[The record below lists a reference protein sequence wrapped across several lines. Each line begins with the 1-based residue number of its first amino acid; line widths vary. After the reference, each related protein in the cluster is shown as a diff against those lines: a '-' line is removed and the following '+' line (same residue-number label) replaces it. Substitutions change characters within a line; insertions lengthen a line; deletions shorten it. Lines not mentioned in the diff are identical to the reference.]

1 MSTATLPSTLRLNR
15 PDLLIGHNLIGN
27 QQRPSGTGRTFA
39 VLNPADG
46 SLIQEVPDSGAED
59 GAAAVEAALGAYGE
73 WKARTGKERCNIL
86 RAWFVLLMKNQED
99 LARLISA
106 EVGKPLAES
115 RGEVAYAASFVEWFA
130 EEAKRT
136 YGDVIPETM
145 RGRKLFAVKE
155 PVGVVALVT
164 PWNFPVAMVTRKAA
178 PALAAGC
185 TVVVKPAEDTPLS
198 ALATAQL
205 AIEAGLPAGALNVV
219 TASRP
224 RTPEVVDEWLRDFR
238 VRKISFT
245 GSTPVGKHLMRQS
258 ADTLKRVSLELG
270 GNAPFIVFD
279 DADLDAAVAGAMICK
294 FRNTGQT
301 CVCANR
307 MFVQAGVYDAFAAK
321 LKTAVEQLRVGPAL
335 GGEFD
340 LGPLINERG
349 LAKVEQHVAD
359 AKARGAQ
366 VITGGRRHSRGGC
379 FFEPT
384 IITGATTDMLFAQE
398 ETFGPL
404 APLFKF
410 ETEADVIRLANST
423 RYGLAAYFYS
433 RDIGRVW
440 RVAGALEFGIL
451 GVNEGIISTE
461 VAPFGGVKDS
471 GIGRE
476 GGRQGIEE
484 FLSTKYICMGGL
496 T

>member
-1 MSTATLPSTLRLNR
+1 MSTATFTSRFTLNR
-15 PDLLIGHNLIGN
+15 PDLLISRNIIGN
-27 QQRPSGTGRTFA
+27 EQKPSLTDRTFA

-46 SLIQEVPDSGAED
+46 SVLENVPDSGARD
-59 GAAAVEAALGAYGE
+59 GAAAADAALTAYAD
-73 WKARTGKERCNIL
+73 WKARTGKERSNIL
-86 RAWFVLLMKNQED
+86 RAWFQLLMKNQED
-99 LARLISA
+99 LATLISA

-115 RGEVAYAASFVEWFA
+115 RGEVAYAASFVEWYA

-136 YGDVIPETM
+136 YGDVIPETL
-145 RGRKLFAVKE
+145 RGRRLFAVKE

-164 PWNFPVAMVTRKAA
+164 PWNFPVAMITRKAA

-205 AIEAGLPAGALNVV
+205 AIEAGLPAGAINIV

-224 RTPEVVDEWLRDFR
+224 HAPEVVDQWLKDFR

-245 GSTPVGKHLMRQS
+245 GSTPVGKHLMRES
-258 ADTLKRVSLELG
+258 AETLKRISLELG

-279 DADLDAAVAGAMICK
+279 DADLDAAVSGAMICK

-307 MFVQAGVYDAFAAK
+307 LFVQAGIYDAFAAK
-321 LKTAVEQLRVGPAL
+321 LKSAVEALTVGNAL
-335 GGEFD
+335 EGPFD
-340 LGPLINERG
+340 LGPLINMRG
-349 LAKVEQHVAD
+349 IVKVEEHVSD
-359 AKARGAQ
+359 AKAKGAK
-366 VITGGRRHSRGGC
+366 VITGGHRHSLGGC
-379 FFEPT
+379 FYEPT
-384 IITGATTDMLFAQE
+384 VVTGATVEMKFAQE
-398 ETFGPL
+398 ETFGPV

-410 ETEADVIRLANST
+410 ETEADVVRLANST

-461 VAPFGGVKDS
+461 VAPFGGVKES

-496 T
+496 A

>member
-1 MSTATLPSTLRLNR
+1 MSLN
-15 PDLLIGHNLIGN
+15 LLFDKNLIGGL
-27 QQRPSGTGRTFA
+27 QSASSTGRTFA

-46 SLIQEVPDSGAED
+46 SLLANVPDSGAD
-59 GAAAVEAALGAYGE
+59 DASAAVDAALGAYGE
-73 WKARTGKERCNIL
+73 WKARTGKERSGIM
-86 RAWFVLLMKNQED
+86 RAWFQLLMKNQED

-115 RGEVAYAASFVEWFA
+115 RGEVAYAASFVEWYA

-136 YGDVIPETM
+136 YGEVIPETL

-164 PWNFPVAMVTRKAA
+164 PWNFPVAMITRKAA

-185 TVVVKPAEDTPLS
+185 TIVIKPAEDTPLS

-205 AIEAGLPAGALNVV
+205 AMEAGVPAGVINVV

-224 RTPEVVDEWLRDFR
+224 HTPEVVDQWLRDFR

-245 GSTPVGKHLMRQS
+245 GSTPVGKHLMRAS
-258 ADTLKRVSLELG
+258 ADTMKRVSLELG

-279 DADLDAAVAGAMICK
+279 DADLDAAVVGAMICK
-294 FRNTGQT
+294 FRNAGQT

-307 MFVQAGVYDAFAAK
+307 LFVQAGVYDAFAAK
-321 LKTAVEQLRVGPAL
+321 LKVAVEKLRVGPAL
-335 GGEFD
+335 EGDFD

-349 LAKVEQHVAD
+349 LAKVEEHLAD
-359 AKARGAQ
+359 ATAKGGT
-366 VITGGRRHSRGGC
+366 VITGGRRHARGGC

-384 IITGATTDMLFAQE
+384 IVTGATAEMKFAQE

-404 APLFKF
+404 APLFRF
-410 ETEADVIRLANST
+410 ETEAEVVRLANST
-423 RYGLAAYFYS
+423 KYGLAAYFYS

-461 VAPFGGVKDS
+461 VAPFGGVKES

-476 GGRQGIEE
+476 GGRQGIDE

-496 T
+496 L

>member
-1 MSTATLPSTLRLNR
+1 MSTATVASRLTLQR
-15 PDLLIGHNLIGN
+15 PDLLIANNIIGN
-27 QQRPSGTGRTFA
+27 EQKPSIAGRHFA

-46 SLIQEVPDSGAED
+46 SVIGNVPDSGARD
-59 GAAAVEAALGAYGE
+59 GAAAVESALAAYPD
-73 WKARTGKERCNIL
+73 WKARTGKERSNIL
-86 RAWFVLLMKNQED
+86 RTWFQLLMKHQED

-115 RGEVAYAASFVEWFA
+115 RGEIAYAASFVEWFA

-136 YGDVIPETM
+136 YGDVIPETL

-164 PWNFPVAMVTRKAA
+164 PWNFPVAMITRKAA

-205 AIEAGLPAGALNVV
+205 GIEAGLPAGAINVV
-219 TASRP
+219 TASRNH
-224 RTPEVVDEWLRDFR
+224 TPEVVDQWLKDFR

-245 GSTPVGKHLMRQS
+245 GSTPVGKHLMRES
-258 ADTLKRVSLELG
+258 AETLKRVSLELG

-279 DADLDAAVAGAMICK
+279 DADLDAAITGAMICK

-307 MFVQAGVYDAFAAK
+307 MFIQAGVYDAFAAK
-321 LKTAVEQLRVGPAL
+321 LKTAVEKLTVGDAL
-335 GGEFD
+335 EGAFD
-340 LGPLINERG
+340 LGPLINMRG
-349 LAKVEQHVAD
+349 IVKVEEHVGD
-359 AKARGAQ
+359 ARSKGAT
-366 VITGGRRHSRGGC
+366 VLTGGRRHAKGGC
-379 FFEPT
+379 FYEPT
-384 IITGATTDMLFAQE
+384 IITGATAEMRFAQE
-398 ETFGPL
+398 ETFGPV

-410 ETEADVIRLANST
+410 ETEVDVIRLANST

-476 GGRQGIEE
+476 GGRQGIDE

>member
-1 MSTATLPSTLRLNR
+1 MSLN
-15 PDLLIGHNLIGN
+15 LLFDKNLIGGL
-27 QQRPSGTGRTFA
+27 QSASSTGRTFA

-46 SLIQEVPDSGAED
+46 SLLANVPDSGAD
-59 GAAAVEAALGAYGE
+59 DASAAVDAALGAYGE
-73 WKARTGKERCNIL
+73 WKARTGKERSGIM
-86 RAWFVLLMKNQED
+86 RAWFQLLMKNQED

-115 RGEVAYAASFVEWFA
+115 RGEVAYAASFVEWYA

-136 YGDVIPETM
+136 YGEVIPETS

-164 PWNFPVAMVTRKAA
+164 PWNFPVAMITRKAA

-185 TVVVKPAEDTPLS
+185 TIVIKPAEDTPLS

-205 AIEAGLPAGALNVV
+205 AMEAGVPAGVINVV

-224 RTPEVVDEWLRDFR
+224 HTPEVVDQWLRDFR

-245 GSTPVGKHLMRQS
+245 GSTPVGKHLMRAS
-258 ADTLKRVSLELG
+258 AETMKRVSLELG

-279 DADLDAAVAGAMICK
+279 DADLDAAVVGAMICK

-307 MFVQAGVYDAFAAK
+307 LFVQAGVYDAFAAK
-321 LKTAVEQLRVGPAL
+321 LKVAVEKLRVGPAL
-335 GGEFD
+335 EGDFD

-349 LAKVEQHVAD
+349 LAKVEEHLAD
-359 AKARGAQ
+359 ATAKGGT
-366 VITGGRRHSRGGC
+366 VITGGRRHARGGC

-384 IITGATTDMLFAQE
+384 IVTGATAEMKFAQE

-404 APLFKF
+404 APLFRF
-410 ETEADVIRLANST
+410 ETEAEVLRLANST
-423 RYGLAAYFYS
+423 KYGLAAYFYS

-461 VAPFGGVKDS
+461 VAPFGGVKES

-476 GGRQGIEE
+476 GGRQGIDE

-496 T
+496 A

>member
-1 MSTATLPSTLRLNR
+1 MSLN
-15 PDLLIGHNLIGN
+15 LLFDKNLIGGL
-27 QQRPSGTGRTFA
+27 QSASGTGRTFA

-46 SLIQEVPDSGAED
+46 SLLANVPDSGAD
-59 GAAAVEAALGAYGE
+59 DASAAVDAALGAYGE
-73 WKARTGKERCNIL
+73 WKARTGKERSGIM
-86 RAWFVLLMKNQED
+86 RAWFQLLMKNQED

-115 RGEVAYAASFVEWFA
+115 RGEVAYAASFVEWYA

-136 YGDVIPETM
+136 YGEVIPETS

-164 PWNFPVAMVTRKAA
+164 PWNFPVAMITRKAA

-185 TVVVKPAEDTPLS
+185 TIVIKPAEDTPLS

-205 AIEAGLPAGALNVV
+205 AMEAGVPAGVINVV

-224 RTPEVVDEWLRDFR
+224 HTPEVVDQWLRDFR

-245 GSTPVGKHLMRQS
+245 GSTPVGKHLMRAS
-258 ADTLKRVSLELG
+258 ADTMKRVSLELG

-279 DADLDAAVAGAMICK
+279 DADLDAAVVGAMICK

-307 MFVQAGVYDAFAAK
+307 LFVQAGVYDAFAAK
-321 LKTAVEQLRVGPAL
+321 LKVAVEKLRVGPAL
-335 GGEFD
+335 EGDFD

-349 LAKVEQHVAD
+349 LAKVEEHLAD
-359 AKARGAQ
+359 ATAKGGT
-366 VITGGRRHSRGGC
+366 VITGGRRHARGGC

-384 IITGATTDMLFAQE
+384 IVTGATAEMKFAQE

-404 APLFKF
+404 APLFRF
-410 ETEADVIRLANST
+410 ETEAEVVRLANST
-423 RYGLAAYFYS
+423 KYGLAAYFYS

-461 VAPFGGVKDS
+461 VAPFGGVKES

-476 GGRQGIEE
+476 GGRQGIDE

-496 T
+496 A

>member
-1 MSTATLPSTLRLNR
+1 MSLNLSF
-15 PDLLIGHNLIGN
+15 DKNLIGGL
-27 QQRPSGTGRTFA
+27 QSASSTGRTFA

-46 SLIQEVPDSGAED
+46 SLLANVPDSGAD
-59 GAAAVEAALGAYGE
+59 DASAAVDAALGAYGE
-73 WKARTGKERCNIL
+73 WKARTGKERSGIM
-86 RAWFVLLMKNQED
+86 RAWFQLLMKNQED

-115 RGEVAYAASFVEWFA
+115 RGEVAYAASFVEWYA

-136 YGDVIPETM
+136 YGEVIPETL

-164 PWNFPVAMVTRKAA
+164 PWNFPVAMITRKAA

-185 TVVVKPAEDTPLS
+185 TIVIKPAEDTPLS

-205 AIEAGLPAGALNVV
+205 AMEAGVPAGVINVV

-224 RTPEVVDEWLRDFR
+224 HTPEVVDQWLRDFR

-245 GSTPVGKHLMRQS
+245 GSTPVGKHLMRAS
-258 ADTLKRVSLELG
+258 ADTMKRVSLELG

-279 DADLDAAVAGAMICK
+279 DADLDAATAGAMICK
-294 FRNTGQT
+294 FRNAGQT

-307 MFVQAGVYDAFAAK
+307 LFVQAGVYDAFAAK
-321 LKTAVEQLRVGPAL
+321 LKVAVEKLRVGPAL
-335 GGEFD
+335 EGDFD

-349 LAKVEQHVAD
+349 LAKVEEHLAD
-359 AKARGAQ
+359 ATAKGGT
-366 VITGGRRHSRGGC
+366 VITGGRRHARGGC

-384 IITGATTDMLFAQE
+384 IVTGATAEMKFAQE

-404 APLFKF
+404 APLFRF
-410 ETEADVIRLANST
+410 ETEAEVVRLANST
-423 RYGLAAYFYS
+423 KYGLAAYFYS

-461 VAPFGGVKDS
+461 VAPFGGVKES

-476 GGRQGIEE
+476 GGRQGIDE

-496 T
+496 A

>member
-1 MSTATLPSTLRLNR
+1 MN
-15 PDLLIGHNLIGN
+15 LLFTQNLIGGHPV
-27 QQRPSGTGRTFA
+27 PSNTGRTFNI
-39 VLNPADG
+39 LNPADG
-46 SLIQEVPDSGAED
+46 SLIANVPDSGPED
-59 GAAAVEAALGAYGE
+59 ARAAVEAALGAYAD
-73 WKARTGKERCNIL
+73 WKARTGKERGNIL
-86 RAWFVLLMKNQED
+86 RAWFQLLMKNQED

-115 RGEVAYAASFVEWFA
+115 RGEVAYAASFVEWYA

-136 YGDVIPETM
+136 YGVVIPETL

-164 PWNFPVAMVTRKAA
+164 PWNFPMAMVTRKAA

-205 AIEAGLPAGALNVV
+205 ALEAGLPAGALNIV

-224 RTPEVVDEWLRDFR
+224 STPEVVDQWLQDFR

-245 GSTPVGKHLMRQS
+245 GSTPVGKHLMRAS

-307 MFVQAGVYDAFAAK
+307 MFVQAGVYHAFAAK
-321 LKTAVEQLRVGPAL
+321 FKTAVEKLRVGAAL
-335 GGEFD
+335 EGDFD
-340 LGPLINERG
+340 LGPLINQRG
-349 LAKVEQHVAD
+349 LAKVEEHLAD
-359 AKARGAQ
+359 AIAKGAT
-366 VITGGRRHSRGGC
+366 VITGGHRHAKGGC

-384 IITGATTDMLFAQE
+384 IVTGATTEMKFAQE

-404 APLFKF
+404 APLFQF
-410 ETEADVIRLANST
+410 QTEAEVIGLANST
-423 RYGLAAYFYS
+423 KFGLAAYFYS
-433 RDIGRVW
+433 RDIGRCW

-461 VAPFGGVKDS
+461 VAPFGGVKES
-471 GIGRE
+471 GVGRE
-476 GGRQGIEE
+476 GGRQGIDE

-496 T
+496 

>member
-1 MSTATLPSTLRLNR
+1 MN
-15 PDLLIGHNLIGN
+15 LLFTQNLIGGHPV
-27 QQRPSGTGRTFA
+27 PSNTGRTFNI
-39 VLNPADG
+39 LNPADG
-46 SLIQEVPDSGAED
+46 SLIANVPDSGPED
-59 GAAAVEAALGAYGE
+59 ARAAVEAALGAYAD
-73 WKARTGKERCNIL
+73 WKARTGKERGNIL
-86 RAWFVLLMKNQED
+86 RAWFQLLMKNQED

-115 RGEVAYAASFVEWFA
+115 RGEVAYAASFVEWYA

-136 YGDVIPETM
+136 YGEVIPETL

-164 PWNFPVAMVTRKAA
+164 PWNFPMAMVTRKAA

-205 AIEAGLPAGALNVV
+205 ALEAGLPAGALNIV

-224 RTPEVVDEWLRDFR
+224 STPEVVDQWLQDFR

-245 GSTPVGKHLMRQS
+245 GSTPVGKHLMRAS

-307 MFVQAGVYDAFAAK
+307 MFVQAGVYHAFAAK
-321 LKTAVEQLRVGPAL
+321 FKTAVEKLRVGAAL
-335 GGEFD
+335 EGDFD
-340 LGPLINERG
+340 LGPLINQRG
-349 LAKVEQHVAD
+349 LAKVEEHLAD
-359 AKARGAQ
+359 AIAKGAT
-366 VITGGRRHSRGGC
+366 VITGGHRHAKGGC

-384 IITGATTDMLFAQE
+384 IVTGATTEMKFAQE

-404 APLFKF
+404 APLFQF
-410 ETEADVIRLANST
+410 QTEAEVIGLANST
-423 RYGLAAYFYS
+423 KFGLAAYFYS
-433 RDIGRVW
+433 RDIGRCW

-461 VAPFGGVKDS
+461 VAPFGGVKES
-471 GIGRE
+471 GVGRE
-476 GGRQGIEE
+476 GGRQGIDE

-496 T
+496 

>member
-1 MSTATLPSTLRLNR
+1 MSLNLPF
-15 PDLLIGHNLIGN
+15 DKNLIGGL
-27 QQRPSGTGRTFA
+27 QSASSTGRTFA

-46 SLIQEVPDSGAED
+46 SLLANVPDSGAD
-59 GAAAVEAALGAYGE
+59 DASAAVDAALGAYGE
-73 WKARTGKERCNIL
+73 WKARTGKERSGIM
-86 RAWFVLLMKNQED
+86 RAWFQLLMKNQED

-115 RGEVAYAASFVEWFA
+115 RGEVAYAASFVEWYA

-136 YGDVIPETM
+136 YGEVIPETL

-164 PWNFPVAMVTRKAA
+164 PWNFPVAMITRKAA

-185 TVVVKPAEDTPLS
+185 TIVIKPAEDTPLS

-205 AIEAGLPAGALNVV
+205 AMEAGVPAGVINVV

-224 RTPEVVDEWLRDFR
+224 HTPEVVDQWLRDFR

-245 GSTPVGKHLMRQS
+245 GSTPVGKHLMRAS
-258 ADTLKRVSLELG
+258 ADTMKRVSLELG

-279 DADLDAAVAGAMICK
+279 DADLDAAVVGAMICK
-294 FRNTGQT
+294 FRNAGQT

-307 MFVQAGVYDAFAAK
+307 LFVQAGVYDAFAAK
-321 LKTAVEQLRVGPAL
+321 LKVAVEKLRVGPAL
-335 GGEFD
+335 EGDFD

-349 LAKVEQHVAD
+349 LAKVEEHLAD
-359 AKARGAQ
+359 ATAKGGT
-366 VITGGRRHSRGGC
+366 VITGGRRHARGGC

-384 IITGATTDMLFAQE
+384 IVTGATAEMKFAQE

-404 APLFKF
+404 APLFRF
-410 ETEADVIRLANST
+410 ETEAEVVRLANST
-423 RYGLAAYFYS
+423 KYGLAAYFYS

-461 VAPFGGVKDS
+461 VAPFGGVKES

-476 GGRQGIEE
+476 GGRQGIDE

-496 T
+496 A

>member
-1 MSTATLPSTLRLNR
+1 MN
-15 PDLLIGHNLIGN
+15 LLFTQNLIGGHAV
-27 QQRPSGTGRTFA
+27 PSNTGRTFNI
-39 VLNPADG
+39 LNPADG
-46 SLIQEVPDSGAED
+46 SLIANVPDSSPED
-59 GAAAVEAALGAYGE
+59 ANAAVEAALGAYAD
-73 WKARTGKERCNIL
+73 WKARTGKERGNIL
-86 RAWFVLLMKNQED
+86 RAWFQLLMKNQED

-115 RGEVAYAASFVEWFA
+115 RGEVAYAASFVEWYA

-136 YGDVIPETM
+136 YGDVIPETL
-145 RGRKLFAVKE
+145 RGRRLFAVKE

-164 PWNFPVAMVTRKAA
+164 PWNFPMAMVTRKAA

-205 AIEAGLPAGALNVV
+205 ALEAGLPAGALNIV

-224 RTPEVVDEWLRDFR
+224 RTPEVVDQWLRDFR

-245 GSTPVGKHLMRQS
+245 GSTPVGKHLMRAS

-307 MFVQAGVYDAFAAK
+307 MFVQAGVYQAFAAK
-321 LKTAVEQLRVGPAL
+321 FKTAVERLRVGAAL
-335 GGEFD
+335 EGDFD
-340 LGPLINERG
+340 IGPLINQRG
-349 LAKVEQHVAD
+349 LAKVEEHLAD
-359 AKARGAQ
+359 AIAKGGT
-366 VITGGRRHSRGGC
+366 VLTGGHRHTKGGC

-384 IITGATTDMLFAQE
+384 IVTGATTEMKFAQE

-404 APLFKF
+404 APLFQF
-410 ETEADVIRLANST
+410 ETEAEVIGLANST
-423 RYGLAAYFYS
+423 KFGLAAYFYS
-433 RDIGRVW
+433 RDIGRCW

-461 VAPFGGVKDS
+461 VAPFGGVKES
-471 GIGRE
+471 GVGRE
-476 GGRQGIEE
+476 GGRQGIDE

-496 T
+496 

>member
-1 MSTATLPSTLRLNR
+1 MN
-15 PDLLIGHNLIGN
+15 LLFTQNLIGGHPV
-27 QQRPSGTGRTFA
+27 PSSTGRTFNI
-39 VLNPADG
+39 LNPADG
-46 SLIQEVPDSGAED
+46 SLIAHVPDSGTED
-59 GAAAVEAALGAYGE
+59 AKAAVEAALGAYAD
-73 WKARTGKERCNIL
+73 WKARTGKERGNIL
-86 RAWFVLLMKNQED
+86 RAWFQLLMKNQED
-99 LARLISA
+99 LARLIAA

-115 RGEVAYAASFVEWFA
+115 RGEVAYAASFVEWYA

-136 YGDVIPETM
+136 YGEVIPETL

-164 PWNFPVAMVTRKAA
+164 PWNFPMAMVTRKAA

-205 AIEAGLPAGALNVV
+205 ALDAGLPAGALNIV

-224 RTPEVVDEWLRDFR
+224 RTPEVVDQWLQDFR

-245 GSTPVGKHLMRQS
+245 GSTPVGKHLMRAS

-307 MFVQAGVYDAFAAK
+307 MFVQAGVYHAFAAK
-321 LKTAVEQLRVGPAL
+321 FKTAVEKLRVGAAL
-335 GGEFD
+335 EGDFD
-340 LGPLINERG
+340 IGPLINQRG
-349 LAKVEQHVAD
+349 LAKVEEHLAD
-359 AKARGAQ
+359 AIAKGGT
-366 VITGGRRHSRGGC
+366 VITGGQRHAKGGC

-384 IITGATTDMLFAQE
+384 IVTGATTEMKFAQE

-404 APLFKF
+404 APLFQF
-410 ETEADVIRLANST
+410 ETEAEVLALANST
-423 RYGLAAYFYS
+423 KFGLAAYFYS
-433 RDIGRVW
+433 RDIGRCW
-440 RVAGALEFGIL
+440 RMASALEFGIL

-461 VAPFGGVKDS
+461 VAPFGGVKES
-471 GIGRE
+471 GLGRE
-476 GGRQGIEE
+476 GGRQGIDE

-496 T
+496 